1 MNADSEFSLHAARLQ
16 DIGCLACFKDGRP
29 GVPCDLHHPLKG
41 YRMGQNIV
49 IGLCAFHHRGVCEGS
64 PTLAQEQYGPSRA
77 LNKKAF
83 VRRYGTDLELLA
95 MLEGLL
101 EKRA

>member
-1 MNADSEFSLHAARLQ
+1 M
-16 DIGCLACFKDGRP
+16 GKD
-29 GVPCDLHHPLKG
+29 
-41 YRMGQNIV
+41 IV
-49 IGLCAFHHRGVCEGS
+49 IPLCPYHHSGRLSGS
-64 PTLAQEQYGPSRA
+64 PAEMEAQFGPSRA

-83 VRRYGTDLELLA
+83 IRRYGTDLELLA

>member
-1 MNADSEFSLHAARLQ
+1 MSLSGRHVDALQ
-16 DIGCLACFKDGRP
+16 TIGCLACRVDGRP
-29 GVPCDLHHPLKG
+29 GVPSDLHHPLRG
-41 YRMGQNIV
+41 YRMGRDIV
-49 IGLCAFHHRGVCEGS
+49 IPLCFWHHRGGCDGS
-64 PTLAQEQYGPSRA
+64 PDLMAETYGPSRHHH
-77 LNKKAF
+77 KKAF

>member
-1 MNADSEFSLHAARLQ
+1 MVSGLHAARLQ
-16 DIGCLACFKDGRP
+16 DIGCLACLQDGKH
-29 GVPCDLHHPLKG
+29 GVPSDLHHPLRG
-41 YRMGQNIV
+41 YRMGKDIV
-49 IGLCAFHHRGVCEGS
+49 IPLCIFHHRGVCEGNT
-64 PTLAQEQYGPSRA
+64 TLAQEQYGPSRA

>member
-1 MNADSEFSLHAARLQ
+1 MNGAAEFSLHAARLQ
-16 DIGCLACFKDGRP
+16 DDGCLACRIDGRM
-29 GVPCDLHHPLKG
+29 GVPSDLHHPLKG
-41 YRMGQNIV
+41 YRMGVYIV
-49 IGLCAFHHRGVCEGS
+49 IPLCPWHHDGRLPGVPAE
-64 PTLAQEQYGPSRA
+64 LEAQWGPSRK

>member
-1 MNADSEFSLHAARLQ
+1 MNGAAEFSLHAVRLQ
-16 DIGCLACFKDGRP
+16 SIGCLACYRDKRP
-29 GVPCDLHHPLKG
+29 GVPCDLHHPLRG

-49 IGLCAFHHRGVCEGS
+49 LGLCPWHHRGVCEGS
-64 PTLAQEQYGPSRA
+64 PDAMAEQYGPSRHHH
-77 LNKKAF
+77 KKAF

-95 MLEGLL
+95 MLERLS